1 MCWGAE
7 NRQGD
12 DRSVHAEKP
21 AWEEAGLGG
30 AEAGAEDELSEGQK
44 AEVLEK
50 AECRLRLKSTLTK
63 E

>member
-1 MCWGAE
+1 M
-7 NRQGD
+7 
-12 DRSVHAEKP
+12 HAEIP

-30 AEAGAEDELSEGQK
+30 AEAGAEDEVSEGQK

-50 AECRLRLKSTLTK
+50 AECRLMLKSTQTK